1 MKRFFNLIAIAA
13 LGIMFACTSDDLDY
27 QTDVN
32 TNDEEVLHEK
42 ELLKYTNNFSN
53 SFASSTRSNDEKI
66 IYPDY
71 FGGMYVNDERKITV
85 LVKSNEKSVF
95 SDLTQRMGTNSY
107 IVEKCDFS
115 YNELQE
121 LFDEITELW
130 LNPNNDHLFEDVSLV
145 SFGINDITNRVQFD
159 LLDCSEAN
167 IQKFKRTI
175 KDSPMLSFEKA
186 NGKLKLTSET
196 TPITPGTRIE
206 NAKGSGAS
214 VGYRAMKSGEE
225 GFLTVGYFVKK
236 GDKVKLNGVE
246 IGVCE
251 ASEFSGNLDAAWIK
265 VTNKEYSPSTE
276 TSFGDRLSTQT
287 IATPTVGI
295 YVNMTGH
302 RSGLQRDKV
311 LQNNINGNYTYED
324 ENGDEQKTKV
334 QNLTKAA
341 YKCQKGD
348 SGGVV
353 YTDDGALAGLQS
365 GGSDKITETQFSV
378 SYFCKSKYIQS
389 GLGVYLY

>member
-1 MKRFFNLIAIAA
+1 M
-13 LGIMFACTSDDLDY
+13 
-27 QTDVN
+27 
-32 TNDEEVLHEK
+32 HEK

-225 GFLTVGYFVKK
+225 GFLTVGHFVKK

-302 RSGLQRDKV
+302 KSGLQRDKV